1 MCPYTRLRFASP
13 ICQVAA
19 VTSNSIPSISSPL
32 PHLSPHAFFQTR
44 PSTPSTSSSHEYKR
58 PQSRRNKD
66 PAVKFGL
73 NKTYPPSC
81 APDVW
86 FRSTAYTSLDFPQHL
101 SPLSNFS
108 DNSTHSGYFA
118 RRPACIPGHRPP
130 GHPSLTHFGKC
141 ATSSRSY
148 PRSKVPDLV
157 REENQAFSS
166 SSPMVSQSEV
176 SDDSLPAILVPFVA
190 LFLVLRINLYA
201 SGHVLD
207 VSVQKTLT
215 VYPKNIPHDTSIAS
229 HHFTHFSVSLK
240 CVRHASL
247 KCGNRRIPEMRELP
261 SFSMSLRAQQVMVH
275 SRTGGSLHKGIVPR
289 GDSHTGDVSTARD
302 PPDENGD
309 VGIVAQGMFQL
320 LGINQMEREMYQYV
334 DPGPVTQREF
344 EEMIHK
350 DFVGPGPYPTYI
362 LPHSGWTLQH
372 TKNERD
378 KGIVTQGDRRT
389 GDVSTARDQPD
400 GKGDVSFEEMIHK
413 DFVGPGPYLTYI
425 LPHSGWTLQ
434 QHTKNA

>member
-1 MCPYTRLRFASP
+1 MTVHAIHL
-13 ICQVAA
+13 I
-19 VTSNSIPSISSPL
+19 IPRV
-32 PHLSPHAFFQTR
+32 Q
-44 PSTPSTSSSHEYKR
+44 TPSVSSVSCSHPIRAYLLIR
-58 PQSRRNKD
+58 SNKD

-247 KCGNRRIPEMRELP
+247 KCGNRRIPEMREL
-261 SFSMSLRAQQVMVH
+261 
-275 SRTGGSLHKGIVPR
+275 RTPEMR
-289 GDSHTGDVSTARD
+289 GPHILVITAEFLDVAACTTSH
-302 PPDENGD
+302 
-309 VGIVAQGMFQL
+309 
-320 LGINQMEREMYQYV
+320 
-334 DPGPVTQREF
+334 GP
-344 EEMIHK
+344 
-350 DFVGPGPYPTYI
+350 
-362 LPHSGWTLQH
+362 
-372 TKNERD
+372 
-378 KGIVTQGDRRT
+378 
-389 GDVSTARDQPD
+389 
-400 GKGDVSFEEMIHK
+400 
-413 DFVGPGPYLTYI
+413 
-425 LPHSGWTLQ
+425 
-434 QHTKNA
+434 